1 MYRKGRKEVP
11 AGKMERW
18 FSIENWDDSEQLDEA
33 GNMINVR
40 RKAILTRY
48 LNQFSLDEWL
58 TIVRSALE
66 FRSQFKKPR
75 RARKGKER
83 AQAAP
88 VVADVVDDDDGSDW
102 VLRSDPIEPHD

>member
-18 FSIENWDDSEQLDEA
+18 FSIENWDDGEQLDET
-33 GNMINVR
+33 GNMINVKR
-40 RKAILTRY
+40 EAILTRY

-58 TIVRSALE
+58 TIIRNALE
-66 FRSQFKKPR
+66 FRAQFKKPR
-75 RARKGKER
+75 RARKAKER
-83 AQAAP
+83 AQAARA
-88 VVADVVDDDDGSDW
+88 VVDVADDDDGSDW